1 MQQQEALNA
10 EAQTQ
15 LRRIAPLV
23 RSGSVSAQQIDQQQA
38 QARSSAAA
46 LAAARAEQEQAR
58 AGVAQA
64 QAQRDKAALLAPADG
79 IVSERHAR
87 AGALGGDAPLFKLIR
102 DGLLELDGEVPESA
116 LAGILP
122 GMPARVRVPG
132 ATDAVAGSVR
142 RVSPKVDE
150 ATRMGRVRI
159 ALEAAPAIRAGSFA
173 ATTLETGQ
181 DALPVVVPQRAVTFG
196 RKARP
201 RSWCWTP
208 PAAWPGARSRW
219 AGSMV
224 RWPKS
229 GRDWTRANAS
239 WPPRPPSSR
248 KATS

>member
-79 IVSERHAR
+79 IVSERHAGR
-87 AGALGGDAPLFKLIR
+87 RIGGDAPLFKLIR

-159 ALEAAPAIRAGSFA
+159 ALEAAPAIKGSFA

-196 RKARP
+196 AQGAA
-201 RSWCWTP
+201 SVMVLTP